1 MHKVHGIMA
10 ACVHK
15 GKAATKSVILCTV
28 DSQQF
33 GLNPD
38 LIESSLV
45 WKSIYKNPFT
55 FYMIEKT
62 SDFNSRSV

>member
-45 WKSIYKNPFT
+45 
-55 FYMIEKT
+55 
-62 SDFNSRSV
+62 